1 MIRILTDSASDILP
15 AEAAQLGV
23 DVIPLNVTLE
33 DGTVIRDGVDLTP
46 SEYYEHMAGC
56 KKLPT
61 TSQPSPELFEKFY
74 AEAAAAGDEVVGI
87 FLSHELSGTYQ
98 CAKLAADL
106 ANVDNVLFVDS
117 TNVCLGEGLLVRM
130 AAHLRDEGKSAVQIA
145 ATLEHAKEHLHL
157 VAAIDDLK
165 YLRKGGRLPAAVAVA
180 GGMLGIKPLI
190 TIKEGKVAMAG
201 KARGLPGA
209 YVALFKKI
217 EELGAAGVLMCLG
230 NGYAVY
236 DVGFELSFA
245 AVMGTL
251 AGAECAGRGRER
263 YYDRKKKRKSRW
275 EKPPRAVLLFRRF
288 AGGVWDSLCVSLCAS
303 AATFPVLVL
312 RGMSTTVWA
321 VASGVAVLWLVGP
334 MLSFG
339 LGAALLG
346 LVAQNF
352 ESLPLFEIIRRPAAF
367 CAEGLAWL
375 MNEWAF
381 RVSVLP
387 GASLWFDGTYAALV
401 CLVLIL
407 LCAMAMRRHIRLRVA
422 LPTVILLVAL
432 AIGLETALSWNVVN
446 IELVG
451 TRASPA
457 VVITQREKAVVL
469 FRGGSTTRRAVESQL
484 EKRGV
489 KTV

>member
-15 AEAAQLGV
+15 AEAAQLGM

-61 TSQPSPELFEKFY
+61 TSQPSPELFEKLY

-130 AAHLRDEGKSAVQIA
+130 AAHLANVDNVLFVDSTNVCLGEGLLVRLAAHLRDEGKSAVQIA

-217 EELGAAGVLMCLG
+217 EELGGV
-230 NGYAVY
+230 NPR
-236 DVGFELSFA
+236 FPS
-245 AVMGTL
+245 L
-251 AGAECAGRGRER
+251 AGYTISTREVNPIRTYLVDNLGLPEPLVRQIGCVIGTHAGPG
-263 YYDRKKKRKSRW
+263 
-275 EKPPRAVLLFRRF
+275 A
-288 AGGVWDSLCVSLCAS
+288 
-303 AATFPVLVL
+303 
-312 RGMSTTVWA
+312 
-321 VASGVAVLWLVGP
+321 
-334 MLSFG
+334 FG
-339 LGAALLG
+339 LAFFDNG
-346 LVAQNF
+346 LV
-352 ESLPLFEIIRRPAAF
+352 I
-367 CAEGLAWL
+367 
-375 MNEWAF
+375 
-381 RVSVLP
+381 
-387 GASLWFDGTYAALV
+387 D
-401 CLVLIL
+401 
-407 LCAMAMRRHIRLRVA
+407 
-422 LPTVILLVAL
+422 
-432 AIGLETALSWNVVN
+432 
-446 IELVG
+446 
-451 TRASPA
+451 
-457 VVITQREKAVVL
+457 
-469 FRGGSTTRRAVESQL
+469 
-484 EKRGV
+484 
-489 KTV
+489 